1 MSDNPN
7 VNQDQAARDAGRPNT
22 EESWQEVGRQFE
34 TLGSSLAEALRV
46 AWNNV
51 ESSSEGQQL
60 KAGLESMLRDVGKAV
75 EDSSKTPEAQK
86 VKAEAKRAAE
96 SLRVAGE
103 QTVEEARPQIAS
115 ALRKVNEELQ
125 KLIDQMSK

>member
-1 MSDNPN
+1 MMSENPN
-7 VNQDQAARDAGRPNT
+7 MNQASSETSRSKT

-34 TLGSSLAEALRV
+34 TLGSSLAEAFRV

-51 ESSSEGQQL
+51 ESSSEGQQV
-60 KAGLESMLRDVGKAV
+60 KAGLESMLRDVSKAV
-75 EDSSKTPEAQK
+75 EDSASTPEAQK

-103 QTVEEARPQIAS
+103 QTVEEARPQIVS
-115 ALRKVNEELQ
+115 ALRKLNEELQ
-125 KLIDQMSK
+125 KLIDQMNK

>member
-1 MSDNPN
+1 MSDEPN
-7 VNQDQAARDAGRPNT
+7 VNQDQDSPAKNT

-34 TLGSSLAEALRV
+34 TLGSSLAQAFRAAWGNIENETEA
-46 AWNNV
+46 
-51 ESSSEGQQL
+51 QQV
-60 KAGLESMLRDVGKAV
+60 KAGLESMLREVGKAV
-75 EDSSKTPEAQK
+75 DDSSKTPEAEK

-103 QTVEEARPQIAS
+103 QTVEEARPQIVS
-115 ALRKVNEELQ
+115 ALRKANEELQ